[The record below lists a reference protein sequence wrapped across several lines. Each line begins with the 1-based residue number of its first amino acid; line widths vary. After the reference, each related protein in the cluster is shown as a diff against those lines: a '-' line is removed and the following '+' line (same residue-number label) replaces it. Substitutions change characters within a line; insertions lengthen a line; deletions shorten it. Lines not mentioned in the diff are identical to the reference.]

1 MNPSPRSALGTFI
14 ENVLS
19 NRRRTYWRGLLAG
32 ILAHVITLVI
42 LFLAFFV
49 FKPFVWFSFS
59 SAPYPAP
66 NEPLNPD
73 SIEWLVLQG
82 MNFITWF
89 VAGLTIGRWSSPKSH
104 TAVATLVACIAVLS
118 LIAPVPHTQSPFRV
132 AIWFLASPLAIIIG
146 NFLYWRREERASCFL
161 IRSRSP
167 AKCRPTHS
175 SHP

>member
-1 MNPSPRSALGTFI
+1 MNPSPQSAFGAFI
-14 ENVLS
+14 KNVLS

-32 ILAHVITLVI
+32 ILAHVLTLVI

-49 FKPFVWFSFS
+49 LKPFFWFALS

-66 NEPLNPD
+66 KEPLDPD

-89 VAGLTIGRWSSPKSH
+89 AAGIAIGRWSPPKSH
-104 TAVATLVACIAVLS
+104 TVVATLVFFIAALS
-118 LIAPVPHTQSPFRV
+118 FFAAVPDTQSAFRL

-146 NFLYWRREERASCFL
+146 NFLYRRREVRAFL
-161 IRSRSP
+161 LSDS
-167 AKCRPTHS
+167 
-175 SHP
+175 